1 MGREPFG
8 KLRTGLAVGDT
19 LRRADGG
26 TAKVLAIER
35 VKLDTP
41 QLVYNFTV
49 KGPHTN
55 YVQDIAAPLPQ
66 VLTARQGGSVTKYP
80 STLPLVV
87 RTGLRGLGLI
97 DGITLPGQA
106 H

>member
-1 MGREPFG
+1 MLFSTNQPTEITAGTLTTEYEYNGDGTRIAQIADG
-8 KLRTGLAVGDT
+8 LRTD
-19 LRRADGG
+19 
-26 TAKVLAIER
+26 
-35 VKLDTP
+35 
-41 QLVYNFTV
+41 
-49 KGPHTN
+49 